1 MGRRTTQ
8 ENAQDWLK
16 SQEATPRPGTIPPAP
31 TLDLPADMLSPVIEW
46 VEPESLRPNPRN
58 DFDALAPDEYAN
70 LKNDIA
76 KNGVL
81 DALTAR
87 RDGVLVTG
95 ENRLR
100 IARELLAAG
109 NAKVAKIPVRY
120 YLKELSPAEEYDILE
135 GDNLWRR
142 QLTAQ
147 QRKARIKARIKRH
160 FAAELEQ
167 DRRGGERSGAGRKQQ
182 TQAKQS
188 KIQGESLKTANAT
201 IAKTAAGKPAKP
213 AAGKSKIQAESLKK
227 PGRKSGNLAAE
238 VAQDLKI
245 PRGTAQRYIA
255 EIRGESGQGRPAKKQ
270 AKKAA
275 KKTSRKADPP
285 PGIADIFNGLNC
297 LRCRYGPRTEKG
309 KKRTMCND
317 LASPLSGQV
326 VSREML
332 CAYFAPRTGG
342 DEQTAKQAGA
352 AVRKLYG
359 SPAILKQQTKKTGR
373 KKR

>member
-8 ENAQDWLK
+8 ENAQDWL
-16 SQEATPRPGTIPPAP
+16 SAQEATPRPGTIPPAP
-31 TLDLPADMLSPVIEW
+31 TLNLPADVLSPVIEW
-46 VEPESLRPNPRN
+46 VSPASLRPNPRN
-58 DFDALAPDEYAN
+58 DFDPLTPDEYAN

-87 RDGVLVTG
+87 RDGVIVTG

-100 IARELLAAG
+100 IAAELLAEG
-109 NAKVAKIPVRY
+109 NVKAAKIPVRY

-160 FAAELEQ
+160 FATELEQ
-167 DRRGGERSGAGRKQQ
+167 DRRGGERSGAGRKQG
-182 TQAKQS
+182 KKS

-201 IAKTAAGKPAKP
+201 GVKTVPEKAGK
-213 AAGKSKIQAESLKK
+213 KSKIQSESLKNS
-227 PGRKSGNLAAE
+227 GRKSGNLAAQ
-238 VAQDLKI
+238 VAEDLKI

-255 EIRGESGQGRPAKKQ
+255 EIRGESGAGPAKKQ
-270 AKKAA
+270 AANTAKTHRAA
-275 KKTSRKADPP
+275 GPP
-285 PGIADIFNGLNC
+285 PGIADIFTGLNC

-309 KKRTMCND
+309 RKRTTCND

-326 VSREML
+326 VSRETL
-332 CAYFAPRTGG
+332 CAFFSPRSGS

-352 AVRKLYG
+352 AVRKLLG
-359 SPAILKQQTKKTGR
+359 PPLGR
-373 KKR
+373 PRA